1 MLMVNIAG
9 LLLIALI
16 VWWFWIYRPADVA
29 AATGEL
35 VILVENGVYQPAHIR
50 LPANAPAT
58 LLFLRKDASP
68 CSETLQIPALEISE
82 TLPLNK
88 TKAVQLPA
96 LQPGEY
102 AFHCQMQMYRGQL
115 KVEQGEGQA

>member
-16 VWWFWIYRPADVA
+16 VWWFWLYHPGEVEAG
-29 AATGEL
+29 TGSL
-35 VILVENGVYQPAHIR
+35 TILVENGVYQPSHIK
-50 LPANAPAT
+50 LPANTATT
-58 LLFLRKDASP
+58 LLFMRKDASP
-68 CSETLQIPALEISE
+68 CSETVQIPDLEISE

-88 TKAVQLPA
+88 TKAVQLPP

-102 AFHCQMQMYRGQL
+102 PFHCQMQMYRGQL
-115 KVEQGEGQA
+115 KVE

>member
-1 MLMVNIAG
+1 MLLINIAG

-16 VWWFWIYRPADVA
+16 VWWFWLYRPGDVEA
-29 AATGEL
+29 GTGDT
-35 VILVENGVYQPAHIR
+35 VILVDNGVYQPAHIR
-50 LPANAPAT
+50 LSPNAPTT
-58 LLFLRKDASP
+58 LYFQRKDPSP
-68 CSETLQIPALEISE
+68 CSETVQFPALDISE

-115 KVEQGEGQA
+115 KVD